1 MATESDMLELIESLT
16 LVIQEETDR
25 LEAGERASDLA
36 ALAAAKARLVSS
48 LEVMSARAERKHPE
62 WIEQLG
68 DEARQKLADTFSTL
82 KDVSL
87 RNAYVLERQISLSQE
102 MMDAVAAELR
112 RLTGKSISTYD
123 ELGELGRTEMPA
135 PISINTQF

>member
-1 MATESDMLELIESLT
+1 MATESDMLELIGSLT
-16 LVIQEETDR
+16 LVIQEETER
-25 LEAGERASDLA
+25 LEAGERVSDLA

-48 LEVMSARAERKHPE
+48 LEVMSVRAERNHPG

-68 DEARQKLADTFSTL
+68 DETRQKLADTVSML

-123 ELGELGRTEMPA
+123 ELGELACTETPA

>member
-1 MATESDMLELIESLT
+1 MATESDMLELIGSLT
-16 LVIQEETDR
+16 LVIQEETER

-48 LEVMSARAERKHPE
+48 LEVMSARAERKHPG
-62 WIEQLG
+62 WIERLG
-68 DEARQKLADTFSTL
+68 DEARQNLADTVSML
-82 KDVSL
+82 KEVSL

-123 ELGELGRTEMPA
+123 ELGELARTETPA